1 MGCVRVFAFFWS
13 LAASPWVPR
22 ERTSITDNGWFSR
35 YYGQLSQDPRFARF
49 RRDPAHLVIVE
60 PTPRADARR
69 HLARVLAQ
77 TPGYVARLERFRAG
91 DAVGAPLTADFAPY
105 GRFAP
110 DTLRY
115 VRYLSDCESRF
126 GELDGETVVE
136 IGVGYGGACRVFLE
150 RFALARYVLI
160 DLPGPLHMARR
171 FLTATLGAA
180 RVERDVAFVA
190 APVRGARAQGLP
202 KRSGL
207 ALSTM
212 AFSECDRAVQEGY
225 LDSVFARAARGYL
238 HHNEL
243 SSSFGVSSMGLEE
256 LARRLPGIVSVEDA
270 DLTVWDARD
279 RVVTWRERLSSGILP
294 S

>member
-1 MGCVRVFAFFWS
+1 MVLMGCVKAFAFFWS
-13 LAASPWVPR
+13 LLTSPWVPR

-35 YYGQLSQDPRFARF
+35 YYGWLSEDPRFERF

-69 HLARVLAQ
+69 HLARVLSQ
-77 TPGYVARLERFRAG
+77 TPGYEVRLERFRAG
-91 DAVGAPLTADFAPY
+91 DAVGAPLTAEFAPH

-115 VRYLSDCESRF
+115 MRYLSDCEVRF
-126 GELDGETVVE
+126 GDLGGAVVVE

-150 RFALARYVLI
+150 RFALARYVLV
-160 DLPGPLHMARR
+160 DLPGPLLMARR
-171 FLTATLGAA
+171 YLTRTLGAA
-180 RVERDVAFVA
+180 RVARDVAFIA
-190 APVRGARAQGLP
+190 APARGARAEGLP
-202 KRSGL
+202 ERSGL

-212 AFSECDRAVQEGY
+212 AFSECDRVVQEGY
-225 LDSVFARAARGYL
+225 IDSVLARADRGYL

-243 SSSFGVSSMGLEE
+243 SGSFGVRSLTLEE
-256 LARRLPGIVSVEDA
+256 LARRLPGRVKVEDA

-279 RVVTWRERLSSGILP
+279 RVVTWETR
-294 S
+294 